1 MYVTSHLL
9 ARSPSLSTN
18 WGRRDWSIPM
28 SHRTK
33 LSTSAGTSSSSSS
46 TSSYPVSLKPP
57 PLAARTSAAD
67 PMQSTSFECELQKLF
82 KRPSTIGLRDVLRFS
97 TRFAPLEK
105 VGEGNPHHV
114 DEGRKHQ
121 QEEQTGKDTL

>member
-1 MYVTSHLL
+1 MYITSHLL

-18 WGRRDWSIPM
+18 WARRDWSTPI
-28 SHRTK
+28 SQRTK
-33 LSTSAGTSSSSSS
+33 LSTPAGTCSSSSS

-67 PMQSTSFECELQKLF
+67 PMPSTSFACEMQKLL
-82 KRPSTIGLRDVLRFS
+82 KRPSTSNLWDVLRFS

-105 VGEGNPHHV
+105 VSERNPHHV
-114 DEGRKHQ
+114 DERRKHQ
-121 QEEQTGKDTL
+121 HEEQ